1 MGVEQ
6 RVKETVERNN
16 RFYTNEKGEI
26 KTENEQ
32 LKEWLIIANKE
43 NERLKEE
50 NTILKQTMSNN
61 SLLINENALLKS
73 IIKEVREWAKKYS
86 CQFTNDDGE
95 LVVSEI
101 SFNIQARPCDLFKIL
116 DKEKE

>member
-1 MGVEQ
+1 M
-6 RVKETVERNN
+6 KETVEHNN

-32 LKEWLIIANKE
+32 LKEWLLIANKE

-73 IIKEVREWAKKYS
+73 IIKEVREYIEKLLREETEITDEDNIDYGMK
-86 CQFTNDDGE
+86 CQRAYFSDSE
-95 LVVSEI
+95 LCKVLE
-101 SFNIQARPCDLFKIL
+101 IL
-116 DKEKE
+116 DKE

>member
-1 MGVEQ
+1 M
-6 RVKETVERNN
+6 KETVEHNN

-32 LKEWLIIANKE
+32 LKEWLLIANKE

-73 IIKEVREWAKKYS
+73 IIKEVRECLNKNRVYI
-86 CQFTNDDGE
+86 TGE
-95 LVVSEI
+95 RHLAFEI
-101 SFNIQARPCDLFKIL
+101 EEIL
-116 DKEKE
+116 DKGDK